1 MVDGK
6 MIDSKMVRWWT
17 SVISQANS
25 FAMSDE
31 SSHCN
36 LPHQVTTQI
45 RRLGIYISRN
55 ILLMKDFLTQ
65 HCISLID
72 GRGLRKELHLCKET
86 WVAMCFVLVLNHNRA
101 FLS

>member
-17 SVISQANS
+17 SVISQAHY

-72 GRGLRKELHLCKET
+72 GRGLREELHLCKFE
-86 WVAMCFVLVLNHNRA
+86 MH
-101 FLS
+101 